1 MQNTDLIMKIGL
13 VIQKKSIME
22 VKKYVLSSDQL
33 LTEEHKRM
41 VKEAGR
47 RSVIFDEDN
56 PELTDEQLAS
66 FRRAHESRQES
77 RSRR

>member
-1 MQNTDLIMKIGL
+1 
-13 VIQKKSIME
+13 ME

-33 LTEEHKRM
+33 VTEEQKRM

-66 FRRAHESRQES
+66 FRRVHESRQES
-77 RSRR
+77 RSRRKNTAGKGNSLNHAI